1 MMKNYIAAAFL
12 CGISVPAHANGDDSQ
27 RLQCLVNN
35 EMLSVGESRWIADP
49 TLKEMGAGR
58 DWAGFRVVCRQT
70 VKVIPSTGK
79 AGSVIKKGEPVLMM
93 TEFSE
98 DYFQHVVN
106 PEQNEK

>member
-1 MMKNYIAAAFL
+1 MKNYLTAALL
-12 CGISVPAHANGDDSQ
+12 CGISVPAHANENDTQ
-27 RLQCLVNN
+27 RLQCLVKN
-35 EMLSVGESRWIADP
+35 EKLSVGESRWIADP
-49 TLKEMGAGR
+49 TLKAMGAGR

-70 VKVIPSTGK
+70 VKVISSTGK